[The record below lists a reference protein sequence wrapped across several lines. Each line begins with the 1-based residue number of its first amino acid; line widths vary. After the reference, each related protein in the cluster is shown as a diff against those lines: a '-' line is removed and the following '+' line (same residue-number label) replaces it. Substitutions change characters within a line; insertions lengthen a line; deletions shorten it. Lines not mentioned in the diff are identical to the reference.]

1 MFGKLISLLGLVALC
16 SAGQFSISVEKSGSL
31 REQLIREGR
40 YGQELARIQQLSTGN
55 VSFFDHFDE
64 YYTAGVRIGTPAQH
78 FQVAFDTTS
87 SNLWVFGV
95 ECRSQNCHGGR
106 GRRDREY
113 NRTASSTF
121 VAGTSSFNLP
131 YDGGHVSGNVG
142 KDTAQFAGFTI
153 QSQDFGIGT
162 AATRLFGETF
172 DGVLGLG
179 WPATALNG
187 TSTTMQNLL
196 PQLDQKL
203 FTTYFTKSN
212 MHNGTAGGDIM
223 FGAIDTTH
231 CQSQVNYVP
240 LAYNSFWSYSVDG
253 FSIGTYSRT
262 QTETTIP
269 DTSSGWTGV
278 PNVVLAGIV
287 KATGATYDW
296 NHQAYTLPC
305 SSTAT
310 LPDMV
315 FTIGGNSYNVRAVE
329 YVVNLNLPNGQCAL
343 SLFGTAAS
351 QSGPAWI
358 LGDNFLR
365 SYCHVFDF
373 GNSRIGLAK
382 AIQNY

>member
-64 YYTAGVRIGTPAQH
+64 YYTAGVRIGTPGEFSDVRGASKRKQKISAQH

-106 GRRDREY
+106 GRRWVCWPQSNSWDFWKSFRDREY

-262 QTETTIP
+262 QTETVLFLL
-269 DTSSGWTGV
+269 GV
-278 PNVVLAGIV
+278 
-287 KATGATYDW
+287 
-296 NHQAYTLPC
+296 
-305 SSTAT
+305 
-310 LPDMV
+310 
-315 FTIGGNSYNVRAVE
+315 F
-329 YVVNLNLPNGQCAL
+329 
-343 SLFGTAAS
+343 
-351 QSGPAWI
+351 
-358 LGDNFLR
+358 
-365 SYCHVFDF
+365 
-373 GNSRIGLAK
+373 LAK
-382 AIQNY
+382 LESNKTPNWKRNTLG